1 MRIALDAMGS
11 DNAPAAELEGM
22 YLALEE
28 NQNLEIV
35 LVGRDELLRG
45 ANEKFPDRVEILAT
59 SDIVTMHESP
69 ADALRNKR
77 NSSIAKG
84 IELLKNGKVAGFVSA
99 GNTGAVMAFALSI
112 LQNIPGVYR
121 PTLATFFPTLRGTAL
136 VLDVGANVDPKP
148 INLLQFAVMGSIVA
162 SHILKKA
169 NPTVGLLNIGK
180 EPQKGNELTQSAFK
194 LLAKSGLNFMGNLE
208 ANDVFKGSA
217 DVIVCD
223 GFVGNVMLKFG
234 EGMVEIIQETLKEY
248 LASETK
254 YRMRRWLSKPVLNEF
269 ISRMD
274 YEEQGGAMLLGVM
287 GTVVC
292 AHGRSRPKA
301 IKNAINT
308 AVFYSQE
315 QIVSH
320 IQEKFS
326 NLVKNNETG

>member
-1 MRIALDAMGS
+1 MKIALDAMGS
-11 DNAPAAELEGM
+11 DNAPAVELEGM
-22 YLALEE
+22 QLALEE

-35 LVGRDELLRG
+35 LVGRDELLPK
-45 ANEKFPDRVEILAT
+45 NFEKFQDRVEIFACP
-59 SDIVTMHESP
+59 DVVTMHESP
-69 ADALRNKR
+69 SDALRNKR

-84 IELLKNGKVAGFVSA
+84 IELLKDNQVSGFVSA

-112 LQNIPGVYR
+112 LQSIPGVHR

-136 VLDVGANVDPKP
+136 VLDVGANVDAKP
-148 INLLQFAVMGSIVA
+148 NNLLQFAVMGSIVA

-180 EPQKGNELTQSAFK
+180 EPQKGNELTQATFK
-194 LLAKSGLNFMGNLE
+194 LLANSGLNFMGNLE

-234 EGMVEIIQETLKEY
+234 EGMVEIISETLKEY

-308 AVFYSQE
+308 AIFYSQE
-315 QIVSH
+315 GIVSH
-320 IQEKFS
+320 ILEKFS
-326 NLVKNNETG
+326 GYNKNNVA